1 MVDQFKKQVMF
12 LHPEP
17 SLMEPCAAMLGDQY
31 SVHMAASGTEALTT
45 LGITPID
52 IIVSAQDLPGMTGQE
67 ALREAKKR
75 SPQTRG
81 ILIANS
87 AMTEDDMAALV
98 TVKHLNQILNA
109 NVSSAEICAAILH
122 ELKLRQTEQLPKPA
136 NDHSAGPREGTAS
149 TGSFRTDSMR
159 VAGDATGSYEALK
172 GDIPVL
178 EPGMSAEAQSRAIS
192 EVELVVL
199 TNDSSF
205 LKTIRAATGASHV
218 VNHAPNLQE
227 AVDVVEEG
235 RSGVLIT
242 DAAVAVKDVETITAK
257 LRRHMPSL
265 VTIVAGR
272 REDGEKMMGLISDG
286 LVYRFLLKPISPG
299 RSRLAIE
306 ASAKKHLTLLS
317 TDVPLTP
324 NDVQEKMT
332 ETGIIK
338 GVTFDSGLFRTTDVR
353 ETNINMPSLD
363 DDHDPSLLGR
373 FSEMLRSVP
382 PLALAAGAIVLT
394 LVGVFAL
401 GGSDDPAN
409 NPPAPVSTAQPAPAS
424 SDAVTRQPSLTQ
436 SERFSQSLDR
446 AETALAEGRLVSPQQ
461 DNAVFHFAQAAAL
474 NRDDLV
480 VRERLEST
488 LQRVFTG
495 IENDLLADNLDSA
508 AASLAVLNANVPG
521 HPRLAFFNLQVNKEQ
536 SRRDLARVEQ
546 LLAAGDTDAARTTID
561 ALDTSGVVEPTIIDA
576 LRARLATTADR
587 SSGSTTTVQQP
598 VADTPVSAAP
608 AEDLQTLLDAAELRM
623 ARGQWVTPANDSARF
638 YYEAVLDI
646 DENNTEATA
655 GLQRVTRELTAEA
668 RRLIQ
673 AGDTTAAQQAL
684 NAAVLSGANAIEVE
698 SIRRQIEAAAS
709 TPNTSARPSATT
721 ASPTRP
727 AATTSS
733 TANAASDSDT
743 SLPPPPPAT
752 ILREAATVASA
763 NNETTLPE
771 ATTADP
777 QAGTDAVETET
788 ATASTVTED
797 FELVVVSTTPPQ
809 YPRSAQR
816 RGIEGWVD
824 VQFSVGVDGTTRDI
838 SVFDS
843 APGSIFDR
851 AAVDAVAKWR
861 YEPLPT
867 DDPDAVKRARVRLE
881 FDLEQ

>member
-1 MVDQFKKQVMF
+1 MF

-81 ILIANS
+81 ILIANN

-149 TGSFRTDSMR
+149 TGSFRADAIRAT
-159 VAGDATGSYEALK
+159 AEATGSYEALK

-178 EPGMSAEAQSRAIS
+178 EPGMSAAEQSRAIS

-227 AVDVVEEG
+227 AVDIVQEG

-363 DDHDPSLLGR
+363 DDHDPSVLGR
-373 FSEMLRSVP
+373 LSDVLRSVP
-382 PLALAAGAIVLT
+382 PLALAAGAVVLT
-394 LVGVFAL
+394 LIGVFAL
-401 GGSDDPAN
+401 GGSDDPELT
-409 NPPAPVSTAQPAPAS
+409 PTEPVATAQPAPVTT
-424 SDAVTRQPSLTQ
+424 DAVARQPALTPA
-436 SERFSQSLDR
+436 ERFSQSLER
-446 AETALAEGRLVSPQQ
+446 AETALADGRLVTPQQ

-474 NRDDLV
+474 NRDDLA

-508 AASLAVLNANVPG
+508 AAALDVLNGNVPG
-521 HPRLAFFNLQVNKEQ
+521 HPRLAFFNLQVSKEQ
-536 SRRDLARVEQ
+536 SRRDLARVER
-546 LLAAGDTDAARTTID
+546 LLASGDTEAARSTID
-561 ALDTSGVVEPTIIDA
+561 ALSASSVVEPAIIEA
-576 LRARLATTADR
+576 LKKRLASMAERPPD
-587 SSGSTTTVQQP
+587 STTTAQQQ
-598 VADTPVSAAP
+598 VAEAPAASAP

-638 YYEAVLDI
+638 YYQAALDI
-646 DENNTEATA
+646 DANNADATA

-673 AGDTTAAQQAL
+673 AGDITAAQQAL

-698 SIRRQIEAAAS
+698 SIRRQIEAVGSTPTTSPRPSQTTSAPIRPAS
-709 TPNTSARPSATT
+709 TT
-721 ASPTRP
+721 P
-727 AATTSS
+727 AATQATTS
-733 TANAASDSDT
+733 ADDADT
-743 SLPPPPPAT
+743 TLPPPPPASV
-752 ILREAATVASA
+752 LRESATVTSEDD
-763 NNETTLPE
+763 ETALPVAE
-771 ATTADP
+771 AVDTATTADI
-777 QAGTDAVETET
+777 VENPTES
-788 ATASTVTED
+788 APADD
-797 FELVVVSTTPPQ
+797 FELVVIRTTPPQ

-824 VQFSVGVDGTTRDI
+824 VQFSVGADGTTRDI

-881 FDLEQ
+881 FDLQQ